1 MELSLLLME
10 QILSMAIMIL
20 MGFAIVRLGVVRSE
34 DSGVLAAITLNVIS
48 PCVIINAFQI
58 TFSMEKLKGLLL
70 AIGAAIL
77 LHVLF
82 ILCTHFIGKAAKL
95 NSIER
100 ASLIYSNGGN
110 LIIPL
115 VSALLGEEA
124 VFYSCA
130 FIAVQNVLLWTHAVS
145 LISAQKRRNLK
156 KIVTNPNMIAIAV
169 GLTLFLCRI
178 TLPELLGSTVA
189 KVGGIVGPVCMLVI
203 GMIMGGT
210 NLKRVFWYPHAYL
223 VCLGRLIV
231 YPLLLILVL
240 RITGMTQLFPEA
252 HEILLVTLLAASAP
266 VAVTVTNM
274 ESLFGSDPV
283 RAGSINVMSV
293 IFCIATMPLMVA
305 IYQLVC

>member
-178 TLPELLGSTVA
+178 TLPETAGQYRRQSRRNCRPGVHA
-189 KVGGIVGPVCMLVI
+189 GDRNDNGWHQFEAGVLVS
-203 GMIMGGT
+203 
-210 NLKRVFWYPHAYL
+210 A
-223 VCLGRLIV
+223 RLF
-231 YPLLLILVL
+231 
-240 RITGMTQLFPEA
+240 G
-252 HEILLVTLLAASAP
+252 
-266 VAVTVTNM
+266 
-274 ESLFGSDPV
+274 LFGSADCV
-283 RAGSINVMSV
+283 SAAVDFGISHHRHDAAFSGS
-293 IFCIATMPLMVA
+293 A
-305 IYQLVC
+305 